1 MNYTK
6 TNRRD
11 FLKSTCLS
19 VVSLTIPQYLNSAA
33 RAANRTNNA
42 RPNFIIFI
50 ADDQAWN
57 DVGCYGHPSI
67 RTPNIDKLAKDG
79 IKFEYAFLTCASC
92 SPTRCSVI
100 TGRYPHST
108 GARELHQSLPANQ
121 IAFPGLLKQA
131 GYYTAMAGK
140 WHLGQDAKKNFDM
153 VARGGGPSSC
163 EKWVDTL
170 KNRPKD
176 KPFFMWFASVDP
188 HRPYSP
194 NTIDEPHK
202 PEDVVVPPFLPD
214 VPETRKDL
222 AMYYDEITRMDDF
235 IGQVLKELDKQ
246 SVAENTFVLFFS
258 DNGRPFPR
266 CKTTIYDSGVRTP
279 LIVRWPKKVKTGTV
293 CSNLVSV
300 VDIAPTICEL
310 ARVELSS
317 RFQGK
322 SFAPL
327 LADPNK
333 SIREYIFAEHN
344 WHDYQAHERA
354 VRSKQY
360 LYIRNSF
367 PKLPGT
373 PPADAVRG
381 PTFQNMR
388 KLRNEKKL
396 PPHQMTCFVTP
407 RPAEEL
413 YDVQKDPHSM
423 NNLSYDPIYEDV
435 LKKMRKVFQNWSQE
449 TDDWIPRQ
457 PTPDQFDRETGLRL
471 KLN

>member
-1 MNYTK
+1 MQNP
-6 TNRRD
+6 NRRE
-11 FLKSTCLS
+11 FLRAIGLGAA
-19 VVSLTIPQYLNSAA
+19 SLAIRRVLHATAHT
-33 RAANRTNNA
+33 ANRTNNT

-67 RTPNIDKLAKDG
+67 RTPNIGKLAREG
-79 IKFEYAFLTCASC
+79 LKFEYAFLTCASC

-121 IAFPGLLKQA
+121 IAFPGLLRQA
-131 GYYTAMAGK
+131 GYYTASAGK
-140 WHLGQDAKKNFDM
+140 WHLGKDAKKNFDT
-153 VARGGGPSSC
+153 VTEGGGPSGC

-170 KNRPKD
+170 TNRPKD
-176 KPFFMWFASVDP
+176 KLFFLWFASVDP
-188 HRPYSP
+188 HRGYRL

-214 VPETRKDL
+214 TPETRKDL
-222 AMYYDEITRMDDF
+222 AMYYDEITRMDGF
-235 IGQVLKELDKQ
+235 IGQVLEELDKQ
-246 SVAENTFVLFFS
+246 HVTENTFVLFFS

-266 CKTTIYDSGVRTP
+266 CKTTVYDSGVRTP
-279 LIVRWPKKVKTGTV
+279 LIVRWPRKAKAGTV
-293 CSNLVSV
+293 CRSLVSV

-310 ARVELSS
+310 ARVKRSS

-322 SFAPL
+322 SFVPL
-327 LADPNK
+327 LTDPDA
-333 SIREYIFAEHN
+333 SIRDYIFAEHN

-367 PKLPGT
+367 PELPGT
-373 PPADAVRG
+373 PPADAVRS
-381 PTFQNMR
+381 PTFRTMR
-388 KLRNEKKL
+388 KLRDEKKL

-413 YDVQKDPHSM
+413 YNVEKDLYSL
-423 NNLSYDPIYEDV
+423 NNLSYDPKYEDI
-435 LKKMRKVFQNWSQE
+435 LKKMRNVFQDWGQE

-457 PTPDQFDRETGLRL
+457 PTPDKYDRETGLRL
-471 KLN
+471 KSK